1 MKKKLLLFSVVAS
14 AFLNAYA
21 DGSSNL
27 VTPTPTNELTDTI
40 IDGKS
45 FIKIYNASD
54 LYGFRD
60 SVYAN
65 SRKSSP
71 VNDSLNAI
79 LMNNII
85 VNEEFWELVKDKDG
99 NDSIKISDPE
109 KPLNIWSTIT
119 GSYSAYKYQGVFDG
133 NNFCISGLYG
143 GPLFQTIG
151 AKGVVMDLFIKDS
164 YFYED
169 GYGASTYVGSICS
182 HNYGK
187 ILGCSSFDNFIKG
200 ENFVGGLVANN
211 HENGLISKCYN
222 DYSSIVYCKGDCKG
236 GICGYNKEQIE
247 DCINDYEDVYLAY
260 NASGK
265 VSNNGST
272 FFVQIID
279 VMEQNYIYKVV
290 DGNDLSKM
298 KFDQDLI
305 GIVYAI
311 ENSISM
317 DSIKKLMKPFT
328 FMVDEEQG
336 LYYTP
341 KFVVDDSKFLNNEF
355 YQNMFGGF
363 LVDTFVYNRVPTS
376 DIVTF
381 CLPVDIP
388 TEKVN
393 GDVYVFDGYKD
404 STLHFSKV
412 EDAVLTSSTPYV
424 VKNVDKSKNL
434 IDEIYQDTF
443 LYNLENNVLMRDN
456 MIHFGNLF
464 NADTISDGNM
474 YVYNNGEFCQFDKM
488 LLRPFR
494 TFFQFKE
501 EPSPSSRPHAFSV
514 SFDDNTTGVMMIENN
529 QVVSGVVTVYDALG
543 RVVRAN
549 VESATCFE
557 GLSAGVYVVNGQK
570 FIVKE

>member
-1 MKKKLLLFSVVAS
+1 MKKELLLFSVVAS

-54 LYGFRD
+54 LYGFRQVAYD
-60 SVYAN
+60 STRYGK
-65 SRKSSP
+65 R
-71 VNDSLNAI
+71 NDSLNAI

-99 NDSIKISDPE
+99 KDSIKISDPE

-133 NNFCISGLYG
+133 NNFYISGLCG
-143 GPLFQTIG
+143 EPLFQTIG
-151 AKGVVMDLFIKDS
+151 EKGVVKDLIIKDS
-164 YFYED
+164 YFYRN
-169 GYGASTYVGSICS
+169 SNSYVGSICS
-182 HNYGK
+182 HNYGT
-187 ILGCSSFDNFIKG
+187 ILGCVSTENFILG
-200 ENFVGGLVANN
+200 DQFLGGLVADN
-211 HENGLISKCYN
+211 HDTGLISKCLN
-222 DYSSIVYCKGDCKG
+222 DYSIVYSRTTVYQSYG
-236 GICGYNKEQIE
+236 GVCGYNENKIE
-247 DCINDYEDVYLAY
+247 NCQSYCDNNVGLSHNTNSGTVQND
-260 NASGK
+260 
-265 VSNNGST
+265 GST

-290 DGNDLSKM
+290 DKNDLSKI
-298 KFDQDLI
+298 KFDQNLI
-305 GIVYAI
+305 GIVDF
-311 ENSISM
+311 ENPISM
-317 DSIKKLMKPFT
+317 DSVKKLMKPFT

-336 LYYTP
+336 LFYTP
-341 KFVVDDSKFLNNEF
+341 KFVVDDSKSFDNVL
-355 YQNMFGGF
+355 YQTTFGAF

-381 CLPVDIP
+381 CLPVNIP
-388 TEKVN
+388 VEKVN

-412 EDAVLTSSTPYV
+412 EDGVLTTSTPYV

-434 IDEIYQDTF
+434 IDEIYQGTF
-443 LYNLENNVLMRDN
+443 LYNLENYVLTRDN

-494 TFFQFKE
+494 TFFQFIE
-501 EPSPSSRPHAFSV
+501 EPSPSPRPRAFSV
-514 SFDDNTTGVMMIENN
+514 SFDDNTTGVMMIEEDK
-529 QVVSGVVTVYDALG
+529 VVSDIVTVYDALG

>member
-1 MKKKLLLFSVVAS
+1 MVAS

-21 DGSSNL
+21 GGILNP
-27 VTPTPTNELTDTI
+27 VKPTPIDQLTDTTI
-40 IDGKS
+40 GDKS

-54 LYGFRD
+54 LYGFKNAVSD
-60 SVYAN
+60 
-65 SRKSSP
+65 KS
-71 VNDSLNAI
+71 NGSLNAI
-79 LMNNII
+79 LMDNIMVNEDVWKSSDEGNII
-85 VNEEFWELVKDKDG
+85 LSENLIPWET
-99 NDSIKISDPE
+99 E
-109 KPLNIWSTIT
+109 T
-119 GSYSAYKYQGVFDG
+119 GSYNGVFDG
-133 NNFCISGLYG
+133 NNCFIFGLYG
-143 GPLFQTIG
+143 APLFAEIG
-151 AKGVVMDLFIKDS
+151 ERGEVKDVVIMGS
-164 YFYED
+164 YFDQHKIYEID
-169 GYGASTYVGSICS
+169 NAEKRYVGSVCYT
-182 HNYGK
+182 NYGT
-187 ILGCSSFDNFIKG
+187 ISGCVSAENFITAD
-200 ENFVGGLVANN
+200 NFVGGIAGDNY
-211 HENGLISKCYN
+211 GLILKCF
-222 DYSSIVYCKGDCKG
+222 DYYSVISHASISYPAAGN
-236 GICGYNKEQIE
+236 ICGYNHDGAKIQNCESFNDNNLNLTFNGNGGINE
-247 DCINDYEDVYLAY
+247 DD
-260 NASGK
+260 
-265 VSNNGST
+265 GST
-272 FFVQIID
+272 FLV
-279 VMEQNYIYKVV
+279 YIFDIKEKKSFFKIV

-341 KFVVDDSKFLNNEF
+341 KFVVDDSKFFDNVS
-355 YQNMFGGF
+355 YQNTIGGF

-443 LYNLENNVLMRDN
+443 LYNLENNVLVRDN
-456 MIHFGNLF
+456 MMHFGNLF
-464 NADTISDGNM
+464 NADTVLNGNS
-474 YVYNNGEFCQFDKM
+474 YVYNNGKFCQFDSVSI
-488 LLRPFR
+488 RPFR
-494 TFFQFKE
+494 TFFQFIE
-501 EPSPSSRPHAFSV
+501 EPSPSPRPRAFSV
-514 SFDDNTTGVMMIENN
+514 SFDDITTGVMMIEEDK
-529 QVVSGVVTVYDALG
+529 VVSDIVTVYDALG

>member
-1 MKKKLLLFSVVAS
+1 MKKKLLLFAVVAS

-21 DGSSNL
+21 GGILNP
-27 VTPTPTNELTDTI
+27 VTPTPIDQLTDTTI
-40 IDGKS
+40 GDKS

-54 LYGFRD
+54 LYGFKNAVSD
-60 SVYAN
+60 
-65 SRKSSP
+65 KS
-71 VNDSLNAI
+71 NGSLNAI
-79 LMNNII
+79 LMDNIMVNEDVWKSSDEGNII
-85 VNEEFWELVKDKDG
+85 LSENLIPWETVT
-99 NDSIKISDPE
+99 E
-109 KPLNIWSTIT
+109 
-119 GSYSAYKYQGVFDG
+119 SYNGVFDG
-133 NNFCISGLYG
+133 NNCFIFGLYG
-143 GPLFQTIG
+143 APLFAEIG
-151 AKGVVMDLFIKDS
+151 EKGEVKDVVIKGS
-164 YFYED
+164 YFDRHKIYEID
-169 GYGASTYVGSICS
+169 SAEKRYVGSVCYT
-182 HNYGK
+182 NYGT
-187 ILGCSSFDNFIKG
+187 ISGCVSAENFITAD
-200 ENFVGGLVANN
+200 NFVGGIAGDNR
-211 HENGLISKCYN
+211 GLILKCFD
-222 DYSSIVYCKGDCKG
+222 DYSVISYTSIAPAAGN
-236 GICGYNKEQIE
+236 ICGYNVGKIQNCESFNDNNLNLTFNGNGGINE
-247 DCINDYEDVYLAY
+247 DD
-260 NASGK
+260 
-265 VSNNGST
+265 GST

-328 FMVDEEQG
+328 FMVDEEQC

-355 YQNMFGGF
+355 YQSMFGGF

-393 GDVYVFDGYKD
+393 GDVYVFDGYKG

-456 MIHFGNLF
+456 MIHFGNLY

-494 TFFQFKE
+494 TFFQFIE

>member
-1 MKKKLLLFSVVAS
+1 MVAS

-21 DGSSNL
+21 GGILNP
-27 VTPTPTNELTDTI
+27 VKPTPIDQLTDTTI
-40 IDGKS
+40 GDKS

-54 LYGFRD
+54 LYGFKNAVSD
-60 SVYAN
+60 
-65 SRKSSP
+65 KS
-71 VNDSLNAI
+71 NGSLNAI
-79 LMNNII
+79 LMDNIMVNEDVWKSSDEGNII
-85 VNEEFWELVKDKDG
+85 LSENLIPWET
-99 NDSIKISDPE
+99 E
-109 KPLNIWSTIT
+109 T
-119 GSYSAYKYQGVFDG
+119 GSYNGVFDG
-133 NNFCISGLYG
+133 NNCFIFGLYG
-143 GPLFQTIG
+143 APLFAEIG
-151 AKGVVMDLFIKDS
+151 ERGEVKDVVIMGS
-164 YFYED
+164 YFDQHKIYEID
-169 GYGASTYVGSICS
+169 NAEKRYVGSVCYT
-182 HNYGK
+182 NYGT
-187 ILGCSSFDNFIKG
+187 ISGCVSAENFITAD
-200 ENFVGGLVANN
+200 NFVGGIAGDNY
-211 HENGLISKCYN
+211 GLILKCF
-222 DYSSIVYCKGDCKG
+222 DGYSVISYTSIAPAAGN
-236 GICGYNKEQIE
+236 ICGYNHDGAKIQNCESFNDNNLNLTFNGNGGINE
-247 DCINDYEDVYLAY
+247 DD
-260 NASGK
+260 
-265 VSNNGST
+265 GST
-272 FFVQIID
+272 FLV
-279 VMEQNYIYKVV
+279 YIFDIKEKKSFFKIV

-305 GIVYAI
+305 GVVDAI
-311 ENSISM
+311 ENSISV

-341 KFVVDDSKFLNNEF
+341 KFVVDDSKFFDNVS
-355 YQNMFGGF
+355 YQNTIGGF

-443 LYNLENNVLMRDN
+443 LYNLENNVLVRDN
-456 MIHFGNLF
+456 MMHFGNLF
-464 NADTISDGNM
+464 NADTVLNGNS
-474 YVYNNGEFCQFDKM
+474 YVYNNGKFCQFDSVSI
-488 LLRPFR
+488 RPFR
-494 TFFQFKE
+494 TFFQFIE
-501 EPSPSSRPHAFSV
+501 EPSPSPRPRAFSV
-514 SFDDNTTGVMMIENN
+514 SFDDITTGVMMIEEDK
-529 QVVSGVVTVYDALG
+529 VVSDIVTVYDALG

>member
-1 MKKKLLLFSVVAS
+1 MVAS

-54 LYGFRD
+54 LYGFRQVAYD
-60 SVYAN
+60 STRYGK
-65 SRKSSP
+65 R
-71 VNDSLNAI
+71 NDSLNAI

-99 NDSIKISDPE
+99 KDSIKISDPE

-133 NNFCISGLYG
+133 NNFYISGLCG
-143 GPLFQTIG
+143 EPLFQTIG
-151 AKGVVMDLFIKDS
+151 EKGVVKDLIIKDS
-164 YFYED
+164 YFYRN
-169 GYGASTYVGSICS
+169 SNSYVGSICS
-182 HNYGK
+182 HNYGT
-187 ILGCSSFDNFIKG
+187 ILGCVSTENFILG
-200 ENFVGGLVANN
+200 DQFLGGLVADN
-211 HENGLISKCYN
+211 HDTGLISKCLN
-222 DYSSIVYCKGDCKG
+222 DYSIVYSRTTVYQSYG
-236 GICGYNKEQIE
+236 GVCGYNENKIE
-247 DCINDYEDVYLAY
+247 NCQSYCDNNVGLSHNTNSGTVQND
-260 NASGK
+260 
-265 VSNNGST
+265 GST
-272 FFVQIID
+272 FLV
-279 VMEQNYIYKVV
+279 YIFDIKEKKSFLKIV

-305 GIVYAI
+305 GVVDAI
-311 ENSISM
+311 ENSISV

-341 KFVVDDSKFLNNEF
+341 KFVVDDSKSFDNVL
-355 YQNMFGGF
+355 YQDMFGGF

-443 LYNLENNVLMRDN
+443 LYNLENNVLVRDN
-456 MIHFGNLF
+456 MMHFGNLF
-464 NADTISDGNM
+464 NADTVLNGNS
-474 YVYNNGEFCQFDKM
+474 YVYNNGKFCQFDSVSI
-488 LLRPFR
+488 RPFR
-494 TFFQFKE
+494 TFFQFIE
-501 EPSPSSRPHAFSV
+501 EPSPSPRPRAFSV
-514 SFDDNTTGVMMIENN
+514 SFDDITTGVMMIEEDK
-529 QVVSGVVTVYDALG
+529 VVSDIVTVYDALG

>member
-1 MKKKLLLFSVVAS
+1 MVAS

-21 DGSSNL
+21 GGILNP
-27 VTPTPTNELTDTI
+27 VKPTPIDQLTDTTI
-40 IDGKS
+40 GDKS

-54 LYGFRD
+54 LYGFKNAVSD
-60 SVYAN
+60 
-65 SRKSSP
+65 KS
-71 VNDSLNAI
+71 NGSLNAI
-79 LMNNII
+79 LMDNIMVNEDVWKSSDEENII
-85 VNEEFWELVKDKDG
+85 LSENLIPWETV
-99 NDSIKISDPE
+99 
-109 KPLNIWSTIT
+109 T
-119 GSYSAYKYQGVFDG
+119 GSYNGVFDG
-133 NNFCISGLYG
+133 NNCFIFGLYG
-143 GPLFQTIG
+143 APLFAEIG
-151 AKGVVMDLFIKDS
+151 ERGEVKDVVIMGS
-164 YFYED
+164 YFDRHKIYEID
-169 GYGASTYVGSICS
+169 SAEKRYVGSVCYT
-182 HNYGK
+182 NYGT
-187 ILGCSSFDNFIKG
+187 ISGCVSAENFITAD
-200 ENFVGGLVANN
+200 NFVGGIAGDNY
-211 HENGLISKCYN
+211 GLILKCF
-222 DYSSIVYCKGDCKG
+222 DYYSVISHASISYPAAGN
-236 GICGYNKEQIE
+236 ICGYNHDGAKIQNCESFNDNNLNLTFNGNGGINE
-247 DCINDYEDVYLAY
+247 DD
-260 NASGK
+260 
-265 VSNNGST
+265 GST
-272 FFVQIID
+272 FLV
-279 VMEQNYIYKVV
+279 YIFDIKEKKSFFKIV

-341 KFVVDDSKFLNNEF
+341 KFVVDDSKFFDNVS
-355 YQNMFGGF
+355 YQNTIGGF

-412 EDAVLTSSTPYV
+412 EDGVLTTSTPYV

-443 LYNLENNVLMRDN
+443 LYNLENNVLVRDN
-456 MIHFGNLF
+456 MMHFGNLF
-464 NADTISDGNM
+464 DADTVLNGNS
-474 YVYNNGEFCQFDKM
+474 YVYNNGKFCQFDSVSI
-488 LLRPFR
+488 RPFR
-494 TFFQFKE
+494 TFFQFIE
-501 EPSPSSRPHAFSV
+501 EPSPSPRPRAFSV
-514 SFDDNTTGVMMIENN
+514 SFDDNTTGVMMIEEDK
-529 QVVSGVVTVYDALG
+529 VVSDIVTVYDALG

>member
-1 MKKKLLLFSVVAS
+1 MVAS

-21 DGSSNL
+21 GGILNP
-27 VTPTPTNELTDTI
+27 VKPTPIDQLTDTTI
-40 IDGKS
+40 GDKS

-54 LYGFRD
+54 LYGFKNAVSD
-60 SVYAN
+60 
-65 SRKSSP
+65 KS
-71 VNDSLNAI
+71 NGSLNAI
-79 LMNNII
+79 LMDNIMVNEDVWKSSDEGNII
-85 VNEEFWELVKDKDG
+85 LSENLIPWET
-99 NDSIKISDPE
+99 E
-109 KPLNIWSTIT
+109 T
-119 GSYSAYKYQGVFDG
+119 GSYNGVFDG
-133 NNFCISGLYG
+133 NNCFIFGLYG
-143 GPLFQTIG
+143 APLFAEIG
-151 AKGVVMDLFIKDS
+151 ERGEVKDVVIMGS
-164 YFYED
+164 YFDQHKIYEID
-169 GYGASTYVGSICS
+169 NAEKRYVGSVCYT
-182 HNYGK
+182 NYGT
-187 ILGCSSFDNFIKG
+187 ISGCVSAENFITAD
-200 ENFVGGLVANN
+200 NFVGGIAGDNY
-211 HENGLISKCYN
+211 GLILKCF
-222 DYSSIVYCKGDCKG
+222 DYYSVISHASISYPAAGN
-236 GICGYNKEQIE
+236 ICGYNHDGAKIQNCESFNDNNLNLTFNGNGGINE
-247 DCINDYEDVYLAY
+247 DD
-260 NASGK
+260 
-265 VSNNGST
+265 GST
-272 FFVQIID
+272 FLV
-279 VMEQNYIYKVV
+279 YIFDIKEKKSFLKIV

-305 GIVYAI
+305 GVVDAI
-311 ENSISM
+311 ENSISV

-341 KFVVDDSKFLNNEF
+341 KFVVDDSKSFDNVL
-355 YQNMFGGF
+355 YQDMFGGF

-443 LYNLENNVLMRDN
+443 LYNLENNVLVRDN
-456 MIHFGNLF
+456 MMHFGNLF
-464 NADTISDGNM
+464 NADTVLNGNS
-474 YVYNNGEFCQFDKM
+474 YVYNNGKFCQFDSVSI
-488 LLRPFR
+488 RPFR
-494 TFFQFKE
+494 TFFQFIE
-501 EPSPSSRPHAFSV
+501 EPSPSPRPRAFSV
-514 SFDDNTTGVMMIENN
+514 SFDDITTGVMMIEEDK
-529 QVVSGVVTVYDALG
+529 VVSDIVTVYDALG

>member
-1 MKKKLLLFSVVAS
+1 MVAS

-21 DGSSNL
+21 GGILNP
-27 VTPTPTNELTDTI
+27 VKPTPIDQLTDTTI
-40 IDGKS
+40 GDKS

-54 LYGFRD
+54 LYGFKNAVSD
-60 SVYAN
+60 
-65 SRKSSP
+65 KS
-71 VNDSLNAI
+71 NGSLNAI
-79 LMNNII
+79 LMDNIMVNEDVWKSSDEGNII
-85 VNEEFWELVKDKDG
+85 LSENLIPWET
-99 NDSIKISDPE
+99 E
-109 KPLNIWSTIT
+109 T
-119 GSYSAYKYQGVFDG
+119 GSYNGVFDG
-133 NNFCISGLYG
+133 NNCFIFGLYG
-143 GPLFQTIG
+143 APLFAEIG
-151 AKGVVMDLFIKDS
+151 ERGEVKDVVIMGS
-164 YFYED
+164 YFDQHKIYEID
-169 GYGASTYVGSICS
+169 NAEKRYVGSVCYT
-182 HNYGK
+182 NYGT
-187 ILGCSSFDNFIKG
+187 ISGCVSAENFITAD
-200 ENFVGGLVANN
+200 NFVGGIAGDNY
-211 HENGLISKCYN
+211 GLILKCF
-222 DYSSIVYCKGDCKG
+222 DYYSVISHASISYPAAGN
-236 GICGYNKEQIE
+236 ICGYNHDGAKIQNCESFNDNNLNLTFNGNGGINE
-247 DCINDYEDVYLAY
+247 DD
-260 NASGK
+260 
-265 VSNNGST
+265 GST
-272 FFVQIID
+272 FLV
-279 VMEQNYIYKVV
+279 YIFDIKEKKSFFKIV

-305 GIVYAI
+305 GVVYAI

-341 KFVVDDSKFLNNEF
+341 KFVVDDSKFFDNVS
-355 YQNMFGGF
+355 YQNTIGGF

-412 EDAVLTSSTPYV
+412 EDGVLTTSTPYV

-443 LYNLENNVLMRDN
+443 LYNLENNVLVRDN
-456 MIHFGNLF
+456 MMHFGNLF
-464 NADTISDGNM
+464 DADTVLNGNS
-474 YVYNNGEFCQFDKM
+474 YVYNNGKFCQFDSVSI
-488 LLRPFR
+488 RPFR
-494 TFFQFKE
+494 TFFQFIE
-501 EPSPSSRPHAFSV
+501 EPSPSPRPRAFSV
-514 SFDDNTTGVMMIENN
+514 SFDDITTGVMMIEEDK
-529 QVVSGVVTVYDALG
+529 VVSDIVTVYDALG

>member
-1 MKKKLLLFSVVAS
+1 MKKKLLLFALVAS

-21 DGSSNL
+21 GGILNP
-27 VTPTPTNELTDTI
+27 VTPTPIDQLTDTTI
-40 IDGKS
+40 GDKS

-54 LYGFRD
+54 LYGFKNAVSD
-60 SVYAN
+60 
-65 SRKSSP
+65 KS
-71 VNDSLNAI
+71 NGSLNAI
-79 LMNNII
+79 LMDNIMVNEDVWKSNDEGNII
-85 VNEEFWELVKDKDG
+85 LSENLIPWETV
-99 NDSIKISDPE
+99 
-109 KPLNIWSTIT
+109 T
-119 GSYSAYKYQGVFDG
+119 GSYNGVFDG
-133 NNFCISGLYG
+133 NNCFIFGLYG
-143 GPLFQTIG
+143 APLFAEIG
-151 AKGVVMDLFIKDS
+151 EKGEVKDVVIMGS
-164 YFYED
+164 YFDRHKIYEID
-169 GYGASTYVGSICS
+169 SAEKRYVGSVCYT
-182 HNYGK
+182 NYGT
-187 ILGCSSFDNFIKG
+187 ISGCVSAENFITAD
-200 ENFVGGLVANN
+200 NFVGGIAGDNY
-211 HENGLISKCYN
+211 GLILKCFD
-222 DYSSIVYCKGDCKG
+222 DYSVISYTSIAPAAGN
-236 GICGYNKEQIE
+236 ICGYNVGKIQNCESFNVNNLNLTFNGNGGINE
-247 DCINDYEDVYLAY
+247 DD
-260 NASGK
+260 
-265 VSNNGST
+265 GST
-272 FFVQIID
+272 FLV
-279 VMEQNYIYKVV
+279 YIFDIKEKKSFFKIV

-305 GIVYAI
+305 GVVNAI
-311 ENSISM
+311 ENSISV

-328 FMVDEEQG
+328 FMVEQIDETHSC
-336 LYYTP
+336 YYTP
-341 KFVVDDSKFLNNEF
+341 KFVVDDSKSFDNVL
-355 YQNMFGGF
+355 YQTMFGGF

-388 TEKVN
+388 VEKVN

-412 EDAVLTSSTPYV
+412 EDAVLTTSTPYV

-434 IDEIYQDTF
+434 IDE
-443 LYNLENNVLMRDN
+443 LYNVEVLYVTENCGLSHDGIMHYGNIEYDVNNVSLP
-456 MIHFGNLF
+456 GVNLYAY
-464 NADTISDGNM
+464 NDGK
-474 YVYNNGEFCQFDKM
+474 FCQFDEI
-488 LLRPFR
+488 LIRPFR